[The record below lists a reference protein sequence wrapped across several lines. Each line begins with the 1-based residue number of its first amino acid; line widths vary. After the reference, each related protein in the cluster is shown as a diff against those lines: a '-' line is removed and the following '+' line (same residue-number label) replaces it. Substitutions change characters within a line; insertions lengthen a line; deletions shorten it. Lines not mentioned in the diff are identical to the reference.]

1 MSVNP
6 VQCNK
11 GECNSVAADTIG
23 VSKTVSRILLPA
35 LLELRQL
42 QREQTYV
49 VGAMEVGDD

>member
-11 GECNSVAADTIG
+11 GECNSVAADTVG

-35 LLELRQL
+35 LELRQL